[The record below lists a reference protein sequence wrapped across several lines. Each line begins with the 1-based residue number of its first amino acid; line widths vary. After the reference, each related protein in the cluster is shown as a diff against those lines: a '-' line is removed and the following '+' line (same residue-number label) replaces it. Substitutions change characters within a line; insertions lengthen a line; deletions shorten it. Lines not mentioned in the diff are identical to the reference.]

1 MQLIW
6 ISGSTDRVRKINITS
21 QGIAKI
27 AMVVCA
33 VMVLL
38 GVGIHFLGLRI
49 AIEVKP
55 DLARAMGGVVT
66 EAQMLAIEDGYRQRL
81 EALQSQLTSVSEKL
95 NELKTLKDR
104 FADIA
109 TPAPVKSK
117 LQEKSDGKGGP
128 FKPIQFKLQ
137 KPASLADELDY
148 TLNTAQL
155 LHDGVIKMGA
165 AWQSQYAWLDQLP
178 IGSPIEDRLG
188 LTSNFGPRID
198 PFTKTLAF
206 HSGIDF
212 SAPSGTAVLA
222 SGKGKISKVNR
233 DPAYGIYIE
242 IEHADGFASKYAHLR
257 TTTVKE
263 GQTVTRGQKIGEVG
277 STGRSTSPHLHY
289 EISRNGN
296 AINPMQALVYYD
308 RVAGL
313 K

>member
-6 ISGSTDRVRKINITS
+6 ISGSTDRVRKINITAK
-21 QGIAKI
+21 GIAKI
-27 AMVVCA
+27 TAIVCG

-38 GVGIHFLGLRI
+38 GIGIHFLGLRI
-49 AIEVKP
+49 AVEVRP

-66 EAQMLAIEDGYRQRL
+66 EAQMVAIEDGYRQRL

-95 NELKTLKDR
+95 NELKSLKDR

-109 TPAPVKSK
+109 TPAPLKSR
-117 LQEKSDGKGGP
+117 LQERSDGKGGP
-128 FKPIQFKLQ
+128 LKPIHFKFD
-137 KPASLADELDY
+137 KPSSLIDELDH

-155 LHDGVIKMGA
+155 LNDGIQKLGVT
-165 AWQSQYAWLDQLP
+165 WQTQYAWLNNLP
-178 IGSPIEDRLG
+178 IGTPIEDRLG
-188 LTSNFGPRID
+188 LTSNYGPRID
-198 PFTKTLAF
+198 PFTKTMAF

-212 SAPSGTAVLA
+212 SAPIGTAILA
-222 SGKGKISKVNR
+222 SGNGKVTKVSR

-242 IEHADGFASKYAHLR
+242 IEHADGFASKYAHAR
-257 TTTVKE
+257 NSSVKE
-263 GQTVTRGQKIGEVG
+263 GQTVIRGQKIGEVG

-296 AINPMQALVYYD
+296 TINPMQALVYND
-308 RVAGL
+308 RVASL

>member
-6 ISGSTDRVRKINITS
+6 ISGSTDRVRKINITAHS
-21 QGIAKI
+21 IAKI
-27 AMVVCA
+27 FAVICL

-117 LQEKSDGKGGP
+117 LQEKSQGKGGP
-128 FKPIQFKLQ
+128 LKPIQFKLNT
-137 KPASLADELDY
+137 PASLADELDH

-165 AWQSQYAWLDQLP
+165 TWQHQFAWLNQLP

-212 SAPSGTAVLA
+212 SSPSGTAVLA
-222 SGKGKISKVNR
+222 SGSGKVTKVGR

-242 IEHADGFASKYAHLR
+242 INHADGFTSKYAHVR
-257 TTTVKE
+257 ATFVKE
-263 GQTVTRGQKIGEVG
+263 GQTVIRGQKIAEVG

-289 EISRNGN
+289 EIYRNGN

-308 RVAGL
+308 RVATI

>member
-33 VMVLL
+33 VMMLL

-66 EAQMLAIEDGYRQRL
+66 EAQMMAIEDGYRQRL

-117 LQEKSDGKGGP
+117 LNEKSDGKGGP
-128 FKPIQFKLQ
+128 FKLIQFKLD
-137 KPASLADELDY
+137 KPGSLAEELDY
-148 TLNTAQL
+148 SLNTAKL
-155 LHDGVIKMGA
+155 LHDGVIKMGTT
-165 AWQSQYAWLDQLP
+165 WQNQYAWLNQLP
-178 IGSPIEDRLG
+178 IGTPIEDRLG

-198 PFTKTLAF
+198 PFTKTMAF

-222 SGKGKISKVNR
+222 SGKGKITKVSR

-242 IEHADGFASKYAHLR
+242 IEHSDGFASKYAHLR
-257 TTTVKE
+257 ATTVKE
-263 GQTVTRGQKIGEVG
+263 GQTVTRGEKIGEVG

-296 AINPMQALVYYD
+296 TINPMQALVYYD
-308 RVAGL
+308 RVASL

>member
-6 ISGSTDRVRKINITS
+6 ISGSTDRVRKINITAH
-21 QGIAKI
+21 GIAKLVAI
-27 AMVVCA
+27 VCA

-66 EAQMLAIEDGYRQRL
+66 EAQLLAIEDGYRQRL
-81 EALQSQLTSVSEKL
+81 EALQSQLMSVNEKL

-109 TPAPVKSK
+109 TPAPVKSR

-128 FKPIQFKLQ
+128 FKPIRFKHD
-137 KPASLADELDY
+137 KPTSLSEDLDY
-148 TLNTAQL
+148 TLSTAHL
-155 LHDGVIKMGA
+155 LHDGVIKMGDT
-165 AWQSQYAWLDQLP
+165 WQKQYAWLNQLP

-212 SAPSGTAVLA
+212 SAPAGTPVLA
-222 SGKGKISKVNR
+222 SGNGKVTKVAR

-242 IEHADGFASKYAHLR
+242 IEHADGFASKYAHVR
-257 TTTVKE
+257 AAFVKE
-263 GQTVTRGQKIGEVG
+263 GQAVMRGQKIAEVG

-289 EISRNGN
+289 EIARNGN

-308 RVAGL
+308 RVANL

>member
-27 AMVVCA
+27 AMMVCV

-38 GVGIHFLGLRI
+38 GAGIHFLGLRI

-66 EAQMLAIEDGYRQRL
+66 EAQMMAIEDGYRQRL

-117 LQEKSDGKGGP
+117 LHEKSDGKGGP
-128 FKPIQFKLQ
+128 FKPIQFKFN
-137 KPASLADELDY
+137 KPGSLADELDY

-165 AWQSQYAWLDQLP
+165 TWQNQYAWLNQLP
-178 IGSPIEDRLG
+178 IGTPIEDRLG

-198 PFTKTLAF
+198 PFTKTMAF

-222 SGKGKISKVNR
+222 SGKGRVTKVSR
-233 DPAYGIYIE
+233 DPAYGIFIE

-257 TTTVKE
+257 ATIVKE
-263 GQTVTRGQKIGEVG
+263 GQIVTRGQKIGEVG

-289 EISRNGN
+289 EISRNDN
-296 AINPMQALVYYD
+296 AINPMQVLVYYD
-308 RVAGL
+308 RTASL